1 MSNIGLKI
9 GVEIHQQLDSHKL
22 FCGCP
27 SELRADAPDVTV
39 KRKLYAVAGE
49 TGKLDASAAYE
60 ESRTRTYFYEA
71 YSDSTCQIELDE
83 EPPHEINQEA
93 LDIALQVAL
102 LLNAKPLS
110 IAQVMRKTVI
120 DGSNTSGFQR
130 TVIIAKDGYIEIGK
144 KKIAIPAIQLEEDS
158 ARRVSETKDSVTFR
172 LDRLGIPLIEISTS
186 PNIETGEEAKQ
197 VALKIGEILRS
208 SKVKRGIGTIRQDI
222 NLSIRGGARTEIKG
236 VQEPDLIPKLVEN
249 EITRQQMLIKE
260 KKPVEKTV
268 RNALIDGNTKFL
280 RPLPGE
286 ARMYPETDHPLVR
299 ITDERIKKLE
309 KNLPKLKSDILE
321 ELTKKISEEYANLL
335 IKEGKIKQF
344 NELGKSELAAKLL
357 ILYPKEIASH
367 EKIDIEKIEPLLNTE
382 TLKKIISAVKEDKI
396 PESSVK
402 NVLIEIIKGKDL
414 AKVILSLKPAT
425 KSEIEKEV
433 KSLVKEKPNLSPGAY
448 MGLLMPKFKGK
459 VEGKELMEMIQKA
472 LK

>member
-1 MSNIGLKI
+1 MSDIGLKI
-9 GVEIHQQLDSHKL
+9 GVEIHQQLDTNKL

-39 KRKLYAVAGE
+39 KRRLYAVAGE
-49 TGKLDASAAYE
+49 TGKIDAAAAYE
-60 ESRTRTYFYEA
+60 ESRKRSYFYEA
-71 YSDSTCQIELDE
+71 YSDTTCNVELDE

-93 LDIALQVAL
+93 LDIALQIAL
-102 LLNAKPLS
+102 LLNANPLS

-130 TVIIAKDGYIEIGK
+130 TVIIAKDGYVEIGK

-158 ARRVSETKDSVTFR
+158 ARRVSEAKDSVTFR

-186 PNIETGEEAKQ
+186 PEIENGEEAKQ

-268 RNALIDGNTKFL
+268 RNALLDGNTKFL

-309 KNLPKLKSDILE
+309 KNLPKLKADILD

-335 IKEGKIKQF
+335 IKEDKIKQF

-367 EKIDIEKIEPLLNTE
+367 EKIDIEKIEPLLTAE
-382 TLKKIISAVKEDKI
+382 ILKKIISAVKEDKI
-396 PESSVK
+396 AESSVK

-414 AKVILSLKPAT
+414 AKVISSLKPAS

-433 KSLVKEKPNLSPGAY
+433 KSLVKEKPNLSAGAY